1 MSKDSRPSP
10 ADTTAIADLSYE
22 DARDELV
29 QIVARIEGGGASL
42 EESMKLWE
50 RGESLAAHCQAKLDQ
65 AQAQLDGTTAE
76 GETAGPTATGSST
89 EPDPEEVGG
98 TEADSDE
105 VEATEADSVDDLE
118 GDAAEP
124 SDV

>member
-1 MSKDSRPSP
+1 MSKDSPPSP

-65 AQAQLDGTTAE
+65 AQAQLDGTPAAGRGSE
-76 GETAGPTATGSST
+76 GDPTAPAGS
-89 EPDPEEVGG
+89 G
-98 TEADSDE
+98 A
-105 VEATEADSVDDLE
+105 E
-118 GDAAEP
+118 GDATPGAEDDFGDDDDEDLAGDADEP

>member
-1 MSKDSRPSP
+1 MSKDPRPSP

-76 GETAGPTATGSST
+76 PDPAGPTTTDSSD
-89 EPDPEEVGG
+89 ESDPDVVGG
-98 TEADSDE
+98 PKDDSD
-105 VEATEADSVDDLE
+105 DDLE
-118 GDAAEP
+118 DGAAEP

>member
-1 MSKDSRPSP
+1 MSKDPRPRP

-50 RGESLAAHCQAKLDQ
+50 RGESLAAHCEAKLDQ
-65 AQAQLDGTTAE
+65 AQAQLEGTTAE
-76 GETAGPTATGSST
+76 PDADGS
-89 EPDPEEVGG
+89 EEDSARS
-98 TEADSDE
+98 EDDSDDDHE
-105 VEATEADSVDDLE
+105 DDLE
-118 GDAAEP
+118 EAAEP

>member
-1 MSKDSRPSP
+1 MSKDPGPST
-10 ADTTAIADLSYE
+10 AEATAIADLSYE

-50 RGESLAAHCQAKLDQ
+50 RGESLAAHCQAKLDR
-65 AQAQLDGTTAE
+65 AQAQLDGTTSE
-76 GETAGPTATGSST
+76 SETGGPAAASSATGS
-89 EPDPEEVGG
+89 DP
-98 TEADSDE
+98 DE
-105 VEATEADSVDDLE
+105 VDGPETASVDDLE
-118 GDAAEP
+118 DDAPEP

>member
-1 MSKDSRPSP
+1 MSKDPRPSP
-10 ADTTAIADLSYE
+10 AGTTAIADLSYE

-29 QIVARIEGGGASL
+29 QIVARIEGGSASL

-65 AQAQLDGTTAE
+65 AQAQLDGTAAR
-76 GETAGPTATGSST
+76 AG
-89 EPDPEEVGG
+89 D
-98 TEADSDE
+98 DSDSGAE
-105 VEATEADSVDDLE
+105 DDSDDNLE
-118 GDAAEP
+118 DDAAER

>member
-1 MSKDSRPSP
+1 MSKDPRPSP

-65 AQAQLDGTTAE
+65 AQAQLEGTTAE
-76 GETAGPTATGSST
+76 PDADGS
-89 EPDPEEVGG
+89 EEDSARS
-98 TEADSDE
+98 EDDSDDDHE
-105 VEATEADSVDDLE
+105 DDLE
-118 GDAAEP
+118 DAAEP

>member
-1 MSKDSRPSP
+1 MSKDPRPRP

-50 RGESLAAHCQAKLDQ
+50 RGESLAAHCEAKLDQ

-76 GETAGPTATGSST
+76 PDADGS
-89 EPDPEEVGG
+89 EPDAGG
-98 TEADSDE
+98 SEDDSDGSE
-105 VEATEADSVDDLE
+105 DDSDDDLE
-118 GDAAEP
+118 DDLEDAAAKP

>member
-1 MSKDSRPSP
+1 MSKDPRPRP

-65 AQAQLDGTTAE
+65 AQAQLEGTTAE
-76 GETAGPTATGSST
+76 PDADGS
-89 EPDPEEVGG
+89 EEDSARS
-98 TEADSDE
+98 EDDSDDDHE
-105 VEATEADSVDDLE
+105 DDLE
-118 GDAAEP
+118 DAAEP